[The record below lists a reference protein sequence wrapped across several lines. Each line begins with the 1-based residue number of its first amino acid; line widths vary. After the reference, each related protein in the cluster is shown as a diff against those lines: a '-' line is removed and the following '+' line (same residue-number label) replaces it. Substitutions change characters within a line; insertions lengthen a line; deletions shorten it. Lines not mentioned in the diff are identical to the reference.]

1 MNWRP
6 APEKVPLT
14 PYDLKLLDKL
24 MSSPLLE
31 DVMQEIREMADRKDR
46 GDFEQ
51 ETLPLVDDQ

>member
-1 MNWRP
+1 
-6 APEKVPLT
+6 
-14 PYDLKLLDKL
+14 